1 MIQKHI
7 AIVGAGP
14 GGLSSA
20 IILANRGFKVSV
32 YEKESEA
39 GGRNAPIRIGD
50 YTFDTGPTFLMMT
63 FILEEIFLLAGK
75 KLEDYLKIKKLDP
88 MYRLAFND
96 KIVLPSDNKEKM
108 KETIRNIFP
117 GNENGYEKF
126 LKRERNKFEKMYPC
140 LKIDYSSIFKFL
152 HPNLL
157 KALPVMDLGKTLY
170 DNLARYFSDE
180 KLILSFTFQAKY
192 LGMSA
197 WECPAAFTMIP
208 YVEHHFGIYHVEGGL
223 HKISSAMQK
232 ILEEKGG
239 KIHFNTKVKS
249 LIVEEKKTK
258 GVELENGEKIYA
270 DEVIINADFAHAMST
285 LVPDGTLKKYS
296 NKNLKKKKYSCSTFM
311 MYLAVDKK
319 YDIPHHNIFFAKDY
333 KTNIENIFNNGKLTD
348 EMSFYIQNASITD
361 PTLAPAGCSAIY
373 ILVPVPNNSFDI
385 DWDIHKDIYR
395 EKILKELERRTELKD
410 IRQHIKAEKIITPKD
425 WQSNYAV
432 YYGATFNLGHNLGQ
446 MLFFRPHNKFEELD
460 NTYLVGGGT
469 HPGSG
474 LPTIYESGR
483 IASNIISKKY
493 GIKFEDINLLKD
505 NKI

>member
-1 MIQKHI
+1 MQQKHI
-7 AIVGAGP
+7 AIIGAGP

-39 GGRNAPIRIGD
+39 GGRNAPLRIGD

-75 KLEDYLKIKKLDP
+75 KMSDYLNVTKIDP
-88 MYRLAFND
+88 MYRLVFDDKTFMPTND
-96 KIVLPSDNKEKM
+96 KQMMENQINAV
-108 KETIRNIFP
+108 FP
-117 GNENGYEKF
+117 GNKKGYKNF
-126 LKRERNKFEKMYPC
+126 LKREENKFKKMYPC

-170 DNLARYFSDE
+170 GNLARYFSDE
-180 KLILSFTFQAKY
+180 KLILSFTFQSKY

-208 YVEHHFGIYHVEGGL
+208 FVEHNYGIYHVNGGL

-232 ILEEKGG
+232 ILEEKNG
-239 KIHFNTKVKS
+239 KIYFNTKVKS
-249 LIVEEKKTK
+249 LILDGKKTK
-258 GVELENGEKIYA
+258 GIELENGEKIYA
-270 DEVIINADFAHAMST
+270 DEVIINADFAHAMSN
-285 LVPDGTLKKYS
+285 LVHEGALKKYS
-296 NKNLKKKKYSCSTFM
+296 NKNLKSKKYSCSTFM

-319 YDIPHHNIFFAKDY
+319 YDMPHHNIFFAKDY

-361 PTLAPAGCSAIY
+361 SSLAPEGCSAVY
-373 ILVPVPNNSFDI
+373 ILVPVPNNSFGI
-385 DWDIHKDIYR
+385 DWSKNKDIYR
-395 EKILKELERRTELKD
+395 EKVLKELEKRTELKD
-410 IRQHIKAEKIITPKD
+410 IRQHIKAEKIITPSD
-425 WQSNYAV
+425 WESDYAV

-446 MLFFRPHNKFEELD
+446 MLFFRPHNKFEELE

-483 IASNIISKKY
+483 IASNMISKKY
-493 GIKFEDINLLKD
+493 GIKFEDVNLIK
-505 NKI
+505 NII

>member
-1 MIQKHI
+1 VIQKHI

-88 MYRLAFND
+88 MYRLVFDD
-96 KIVLPSDNKEKM
+96 KTVLPSDNKEKM
-108 KETIRNIFP
+108 KETIKNIFP

-170 DNLARYFSDE
+170 GNLARYFSDE
-180 KLILSFTFQAKY
+180 KLILSFTFQSKY

-223 HKISSAMQK
+223 YKISSAMQK

-249 LIVEEKKTK
+249 LILEGKKTK
-258 GVELENGEKIYA
+258 GIELENGEKIHA
-270 DEVIINADFAHAMST
+270 DEVIINADFAHAMSN

-361 PTLAPAGCSAIY
+361 QTLAPEGCSAIY

-385 DWDIHKDIYR
+385 DWDKNKAIYR

-425 WQSNYAV
+425 WQSDYAV
-432 YYGATFNLGHNLGQ
+432 YYGATFNLGHNLEQ

>member
-180 KLILSFTFQAKY
+180 KLILSFTFQSKY

-249 LIVEEKKTK
+249 LIVEGKKTK

-270 DEVIINADFAHAMST
+270 DEVIINADFAHAMSN

-361 PTLAPAGCSAIY
+361 QTLAPAGCSAIY

-385 DWDIHKDIYR
+385 DWDINKDIYR

-425 WQSNYAV
+425 WQSDYAV

>member
-1 MIQKHI
+1 VAQKHI
-7 AIVGAGP
+7 AIIGAGP

-20 IILANRGFKVSV
+20 IILANRGFKVSL

-39 GGRNAPIRIGD
+39 GGRNAPIKIGD
-50 YTFDTGPTFLMMT
+50 YTFDTGPTFLMMP
-63 FILEEIFLLAGK
+63 FVLEEIFLLAGK
-75 KLEDYLKIKKLDP
+75 KLEDYLNITRLDP
-88 MYRLAFND
+88 MYRLVFDD
-96 KIVLPSDNKEKM
+96 KIILPSDNKQTM
-108 KETIRNIFP
+108 KNTIKNIFP

-140 LKIDYSSIFKFL
+140 LKIDYSSFFKLF

-170 DNLARYFSDE
+170 KNLARYFSDE
-180 KLILSFTFQAKY
+180 KLILSFTFQSKY

-208 YVEHHFGIYHVEGGL
+208 YVEHHFGVYHVQGGL

-239 KIHFNTKVKS
+239 QIYFNTKVKS
-249 LIVEEKKTK
+249 LLIEGKKAK
-258 GVELENGEKIYA
+258 GIELENGEKIYA
-270 DEVIINADFAHAMST
+270 DEVIINADFAHAASN
-285 LVPDGTLKKYS
+285 LFPEGFLKKYS

-319 YDIPHHNIFFAKDY
+319 YNIPHHNIFFAKDY
-333 KTNIENIFNNGKLTD
+333 KTNIENIFNTGKLTD

-361 PTLAPAGCSAIY
+361 PTLAPEGCSSVY
-373 ILVPVPNNSFDI
+373 ILVPVPNNSFGI
-385 DWDIHKDIYR
+385 DWSEKKNMYR
-395 EKILKELERRTELKD
+395 EKVLNELEKRTELKD
-410 IRQHIKAEKIITPKD
+410 IRQHIKAEKIITPAD
-425 WQSNYAV
+425 WQSDYSV

-446 MLFFRPHNKFEELD
+446 MLFFRPHNKFEEVA
-460 NTYLVGGGT
+460 NVYLTGGGT

-483 IASNIISKKY
+483 IASNMISKKY
-493 GIKFEDINLLKD
+493 GVKYEDVDVIKNSGI
-505 NKI
+505 

>member
-1 MIQKHI
+1 MQQKHI
-7 AIVGAGP
+7 AIIGAGP
-14 GGLSSA
+14 GGLSAA
-20 IILANRGFKVSV
+20 IILATRGFKVSI
-32 YEKESEA
+32 YEKESES
-39 GGRNAPIRIGD
+39 GGRNAPIKIGD
-50 YTFDTGPTFLMMT
+50 YTFDTGPTFLMMA
-63 FILEEIFLLAGK
+63 FVLEEIFLLAGK
-75 KLEDYLKIKKLDP
+75 KLEDYVKIKRLDP
-88 MYRLAFND
+88 MYRLVFD
-96 KIVLPSDNKEKM
+96 DRTVLVSDNKEKM
-108 KETIRNIFP
+108 KETIKNIFP
-117 GNENGYEKF
+117 GNEDGYEKF
-126 LKRERNKFEKMYPC
+126 LKREKNKFQKMYSC
-140 LKIDYSSIFKFL
+140 LKIDYSSIFKMFNS
-152 HPNLL
+152 HLL
-157 KALPVMDLGKTLY
+157 KAIPVMDLGKTLY
-170 DNLARYFSDE
+170 SNLARYFSDE
-180 KLILSFTFQAKY
+180 KLILSFTFQSKY

-208 YVEHHFGIYHVEGGL
+208 YVEHKFGIYHVEGGL

-249 LIVEEKKTK
+249 LILDGKKTK
-258 GVELENGEKIYA
+258 GIELENGEKIYA

-285 LVPDGTLKKYS
+285 VVPGGTLKKYS
-296 NKNLKKKKYSCSTFM
+296 SKKLKNKKYSCSTFM

-333 KTNIENIFNNGKLTD
+333 KTNIENIFNTGKLTD

-361 PTLAPAGCSAIY
+361 SSLAPQGCSAIY
-373 ILVPVPNNSFDI
+373 ILVPVPNNSFEI
-385 DWDIHKDIYR
+385 DWSVNKNLYR

-410 IRQHIKAEKIITPKD
+410 IRQHIKAEKIITPSD
-425 WQSNYAV
+425 WESDYAV